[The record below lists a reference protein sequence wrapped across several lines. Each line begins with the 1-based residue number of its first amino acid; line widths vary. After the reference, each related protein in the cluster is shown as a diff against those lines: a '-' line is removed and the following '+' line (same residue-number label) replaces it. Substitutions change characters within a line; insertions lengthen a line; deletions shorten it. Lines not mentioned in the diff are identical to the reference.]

1 MFITPD
7 DYPALLRREIKHLL
21 LEDDISQ
28 NTKLA
33 SAEQMAIA
41 QIRNYL
47 SGRYDVDSIFNA
59 TGNDR
64 NSHIVMIV
72 LDCTIYHLYTS
83 VIPDKMSEIRSQR
96 YGDAIEWLK
105 AVASGKTIADLPKIR
120 DENGNRLIGAKITS
134 KYKPSNQRW

>member
-7 DYPALLRREIKHLL
+7 DYPALLRNEIKRLL
-21 LEDDISQ
+21 LEDDIVGT
-28 NTKLA
+28 TKLR

-47 SGRYDVDSIFNA
+47 SGRYDVDAIFNK
-59 TGNDR
+59 TGDER
-64 NSHIVMIV
+64 NSHIIMIV
-72 LDCTIYHLYTS
+72 IDCAVYHLYTS

-105 AVASGKTIADLPKIR
+105 SVTSGKTIADLPKIT
-120 DENGNRLIGAKITS
+120 DEDGSHLIGVKITS